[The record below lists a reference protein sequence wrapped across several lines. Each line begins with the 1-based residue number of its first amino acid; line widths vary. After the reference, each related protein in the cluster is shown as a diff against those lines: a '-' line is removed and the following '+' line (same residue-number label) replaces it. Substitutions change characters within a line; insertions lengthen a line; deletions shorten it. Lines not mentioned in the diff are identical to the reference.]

1 MAHHAALRVAH
12 QFNNIDKS
20 IVFCC
25 VSEPSTARGSFLGT
39 LVIFVVDRKRRKTC
53 VCLVIYGMVDMLG
66 AAGRQGRRGGRVGG
80 AAGSA
85 WSAGRQGRRG
95 SRVGRVG
102 GAAGSGGC

>member
-39 LVIFVVDRKRRKTC
+39 QRRKTC
-53 VCLVIYGMVDMLG
+53 VYHVLCSMVDMLG
-66 AAGRQGRRGGRVGG
+66 AAGRQDRRGGRVGG

-85 WSAGRQGRRG
+85 GSAGRRGRK
-95 SRVGRVG
+95 
-102 GAAGSGGC
+102 GAKVM